1 MLLSSRLS
9 LSNLIDLCRS
19 LRHYLGA
26 GIPLADAFRFQANK
40 GALGVRPV
48 AGRIAAAL
56 GQGVS
61 LEDALQR
68 EEGVFPSLFLSLTRV
83 GEESGMLAEVFA
95 ELEKYYLRQRMLW
108 RQFLARSTW
117 PLIQFVLAIF
127 VLAGLILI
135 MGMLPPPGGPGSKP
149 LDPLGLGLAGPSG
162 AMIFLG
168 IVFGVLCGL
177 AGIYCFMTRR
187 LRDNAAL
194 DRFLLGLPAI
204 GPCLRA
210 LALARFCMALRLT
223 TETGMSIMKA
233 MRLSLQATGNRAF
246 MMRSEGI
253 EAKLRRGEDL
263 TLALSDNGLF
273 PEDFQH
279 MIVVAEESGT
289 LDQVLA
295 HQAEHYH
302 EESGRRL
309 AALTSLAGYGVWGFV
324 GLLIIVAIFRIA
336 NWYIGMIG

>member
-9 LSNLIDLCRS
+9 LSNLIELCRA

-26 GIPLADAFRFQANK
+26 GLPLVDAFRQQAK
-40 GALGVRPV
+40 RGAADVRPV
-48 AGRIAAAL
+48 AGRIATAL
-56 GQGVS
+56 EGGDS
-61 LEDALQR
+61 LEDVLQR
-68 EEGVFPSLFLSLTRV
+68 EERFFPSLFLALTRV
-83 GEESGMLAEVFA
+83 GEQSGMLAEVFA
-95 ELEKYYLRQRMLW
+95 ELEKYYVRQRMLW
-108 RQFLARSTW
+108 RQFLGRSAW

-135 MGMLPPPGGPGSKP
+135 MGMIADSRGGQP

-168 IVFGVLCGL
+168 VVFSVLLGL
-177 AGIYCFMTRR
+177 AGTYWFMTRG
-187 LRDNAAL
+187 LRDNAAV
-194 DRFLLGLPAI
+194 DTFLLRLPAV
-204 GPCLRA
+204 GPCLQA

-223 TETGMSIMKA
+223 TETGMSIVKA

-246 MMRSEGI
+246 TARSEDM
-253 EAKLRRGEDL
+253 ATKLRRGEEL
-263 TLALSDNGLF
+263 TVTLASSDLF
-273 PEDFQH
+273 PMDFQH
-279 MIVVAEESGT
+279 MIAVAEESGT

-309 AALTSLAGYGVWGFV
+309 AVLTSLAGYVVWAFV
-324 GLLIIVAIFRIA
+324 GLIIIVAIFRIA
-336 NWYIGMIG
+336 NWYIGLLG